1 MFATVVLGTLCL
13 STGLMVQGVA
23 ASHPKGTFV
32 HQPLNPVSG
41 NEAFAALRGKG
52 YEQALAD
59 ARTQAATLPKAGA
72 PLAPSSTWTPLG
84 PDPISD
90 SIYGTKNSGRVT
102 GLAIAP
108 GSPQTLYLAAAGGG
122 VWSSTNNG
130 STWATNTDLQPDI
143 AMGSVAVDP
152 STTAAIFAGT
162 GEDNDC
168 LDCYY
173 GDGIFESTDSG
184 STWSLSNP
192 GGIFTGVDVSS
203 LVVEPGASS
212 LATTTVLAGTSNGLY
227 VSTNGGSSWSA
238 EAGTGWSNG
247 NVYDVVLN
255 TLTSPITIYAS
266 VMGVGI
272 EESTS
277 NGSSWTTLTSSPL
290 ISGSSFENAALGI
303 HPGTTAAKTTLYASL
318 GSFSGY
324 LGMFKSTNGGA
335 TWSSLTVPLYT
346 GDSYAYDGTSGDTGD
361 QSWYDN
367 VLAVSPSNANV
378 VVAAGIAMVEST
390 NGGSTWTNL
399 NGEAYYGG
407 GTNFFH
413 PDFHALAFD
422 GAGNLYFGNDGGA
435 WELNAAG
442 VGSPGTVTAAN
453 FTNLNTNLDI
463 TQFYPG
469 TAQSGNASL
478 ILGGAQ
484 DNGTS
489 LYTSS
494 DSPSTTWP
502 NVLSGD
508 GGNDIIDPANTNI
521 QFAEADQGIY
531 GTTNDWSSSSELFAP
546 SSSDWVPPLALVSTG
561 GPTLIA
567 GGDVVYESTDGGST
581 WSSAATSYG
590 GSEVSALAVAPSKSS
605 VIYAG
610 FNDGTLQMSTDG
622 GTTWNTLV
630 SSGSSPILGKY
641 ITHIA
646 VNSTNPYT
654 AYVSLADTFPQ
665 YGTPQSPQIVV
676 GTSLSTSPSWTDV
689 TGDLPADVATNSVV
703 WNGAAGLIVA
713 SDAGVFTAM
722 VLNGSS
728 TSWTEVGTNLPNSQ
742 VMDVLLNSSGTLI
755 ATTHGRGV
763 WTIPL
768 FAPPTVTKVS
778 PRSGPTTG
786 GTLVTITGTNFSG
799 ATKVLF
805 GTVAGTS
812 LKVVSATQITVDSPA
827 QSAGLRNVFVET
839 PGGKSASGE
848 ADWFTYV
855 APPTVTNVS
864 PRSGPTTGG
873 TLITIT
879 GTNFTGAT
887 KVLFGTV
894 AGTSLKVVSATQI
907 TVDSPA
913 QPAGLRNVFVETPG
927 GKSASGEADFFTYK

>member
-1 MFATVVLGTLCL
+1 MAIVATVVLGGLGA
-13 STGLMVQGVA
+13 STGLMMQRVA
-23 ASHPKGTFV
+23 AQPLQPRGTFV

-90 SIYGTKNSGRVT
+90 SFYGSKNSGRVT

-152 STTAAIFAGT
+152 SNTAAIFAGT
-162 GEDNDC
+162 GEDNEC

-173 GDGIFESTDSG
+173 GDGILESTNSG

-212 LATTTVLAGTSNGLY
+212 LATTTVLAGTSSGLY

-255 TLTSPITIYAS
+255 TLTNPITIYA
-266 VMGVGI
+266 GVAGAC
-272 EESTS
+272 EEQSAD
-277 NGSSWTTLTSSPL
+277 NGSSWTTVWTGC
-290 ISGSSFENAALGI
+290 GSVETTALGI
-303 HPGTTAAKTTLYASL
+303 HPGTTAATTTLYASFG
-318 GSFSGY
+318 GSSSTGY
-324 LGMFKSTNGGA
+324 LGMFKSTDGGA
-335 TWSSLTVPLYT
+335 TWSSLTVPYYT
-346 GDSYAYDGTSGDTGD
+346 GDSYAYDGTTGD
-361 QSWYDN
+361 AGDQGWYDN

-390 NGGSTWTNL
+390 DGGSTWTNL

-422 GAGNLYFGNDGGA
+422 GSGNLYFGNDGGA
-435 WELNAAG
+435 WELDAAG
-442 VGSPGTVTAAN
+442 VASPGTVTAAN
-453 FTNLNTNLDI
+453 FTNLNTNLNI

-484 DNGTS
+484 DNGVS
-489 LYTSS
+489 LYSS
-494 DSPSTTWP
+494 SNSPSTTWP

-521 QFAEADQGIY
+521 QFGEADKVLY
-531 GTTNDWSSSSELFAP
+531 GTTNDWSSSSDLFTP
-546 SSSDWVPPLALVSTG
+546 TSSDWVPPMALVSTT
-561 GPTLIA
+561 GPTLMV
-567 GGDVVYESTDGGST
+567 GGAVVNKSTNGGST
-581 WSSAATSYG
+581 WSSAATSY
-590 GSEVSALAVAPSKSS
+590 SSSDVSALAVAPSNSS

-610 FNDGTLQMSTDG
+610 FNDGTLQMSTNG
-622 GTTWNTLV
+622 GTTWTTLV
-630 SSGSSPILGKY
+630 SSGASPILGTY

-646 VNSTNPYT
+646 VSSTNPYS
-654 AYVSLADTFPQ
+654 AYISLAHSFPQ
-665 YGTPQSPQIVV
+665 SGTPQSPQVLV
-676 GTSLSTSPSWTDV
+676 GTSLNTSPSWTDV
-689 TGDLPADVATNSVV
+689 TGNLPVGVATNSVV
-703 WNGAAGLIVA
+703 SNGASGLIVA
-713 SDAGVFTAM
+713 SDAGVFTAST
-722 VLNGSS
+722 LNGSS
-728 TSWTEVGTNLPNSQ
+728 TSWSKIGTNLPNSQ

-763 WTIPL
+763 WTIP
-768 FAPPTVTKVS
+768 FSAGSSIPTVSKVS
-778 PRSGPTTG
+778 PNTGPTSG
-786 GTLVTITGTNFSG
+786 GT
-799 ATKVLF
+799 A
-805 GTVAGTS
+805 
-812 LKVVSATQITVDSPA
+812 
-827 QSAGLRNVFVET
+827 
-839 PGGKSASGE
+839 
-848 ADWFTYV
+848 
-855 APPTVTNVS
+855 
-864 PRSGPTTGG
+864 
-873 TLITIT
+873 ITIT
-879 GTNFTGAT
+879 GTGFVTGAT
-887 KVLFGTV
+887 VVIGQGNGTTG
-894 AGTSLKVVSATQI
+894 AIAATSVKVVSPTEI
-907 TVDSPA
+907 TAVTGGGA
-913 QPAGLRNVFVETPG
+913 KAGTFSLFVTTTG
-927 GKSASGEADFFTYK
+927 GTSAANAGADFSYS